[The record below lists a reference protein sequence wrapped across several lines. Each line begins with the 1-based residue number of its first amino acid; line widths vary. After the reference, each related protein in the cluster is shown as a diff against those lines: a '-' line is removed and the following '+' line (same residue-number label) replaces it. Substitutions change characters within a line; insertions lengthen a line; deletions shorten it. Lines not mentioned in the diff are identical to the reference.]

1 MAAAF
6 DSTAFDAAAFDSEA
20 VAGASVNPGAAA
32 VVLAGYAPT
41 VARTASQG
49 VTPGAGTLVLTGYA
63 PTVTQSSAS
72 AITPAPAT
80 VLLTGYAPTVART
93 TSLTV
98 SPAPGLILL
107 TGFVPTV
114 TQTGQPEVPPPSGGG
129 GGYVRDVRAYAKRLS
144 DADKPEKRSR
154 SEKRKRRRQLEDEAL
169 ELLPDLPEAEAF
181 APIVARLVFEQEA
194 RAIAN
199 WTPVRA
205 MVPLAFNAEQALR
218 EQIAAWMQQ
227 IEHQK
232 DIDDEHDLELLLL
245 G

>member
-6 DSTAFDAAAFDSEA
+6 DSAAFDAAAFDSEA
-20 VAGASVNPGAAA
+20 AAGVSVSPGAAA
-32 VVLAGYAPT
+32 VVLTGYAPT

-49 VTPGAGTLVLTGYA
+49 VTPAAAAVALTGYAPTVAQTGSVTVSPQPGQIVLTGYA
-63 PTVTQSSAS
+63 PTVTQ
-72 AITPAPAT
+72 
-80 VLLTGYAPTVART
+80 
-93 TSLTV
+93 
-98 SPAPGLILL
+98 
-107 TGFVPTV
+107 
-114 TQTGQPEVPPPSGGG
+114 TGQPEVLPPSGGG
-129 GGYVRDVRAYAKRLS
+129 GGYVRDVRDYAKRLS

-169 ELLPDLPEAEAF
+169 ELLPDVPEAEAF

-194 RAIAN
+194 RALAN